1 MKFQRQF
8 RRERLTGCSYADENG
23 GQVKRP
29 CRGDDEHR
37 NVTTREKHNDDE
49 RVSASLFVSFMQ
61 TARQY
66 LPVQQATQKH
76 GKFWSNNCNN
86 HWCKQIGD
94 REDSIDDSK
103 AVKWG
108 Q

>member
-49 RVSASLFVSFMQ
+49 HVSASLFVSFMQ

-66 LPVQQATQKH
+66 LPVQQAAQKH

-86 HWCKQIGD
+86 HWCKQIGE

-103 AVKWG
+103 TVKWG